1 MVTVSD
7 FNKGKAGGNV
17 GARRRS
23 KPTGS
28 PGYTPPS
35 VRREQSK
42 KRGTYKAPPSGGR
55 ITETRGS
62 GAPTSTST
70 STKTNTQLEQK
81 NKEAEKKAGMTAQ
94 EVVNWWAKNG
104 QGYRSYGDR
113 KDLFGG
119 GVRNTKDKVEGLLI
133 YP

>member
-42 KRGTYKAPPSGGR
+42 KSVIFFIFSGFF
-55 ITETRGS
+55 S
-62 GAPTSTST
+62 
-70 STKTNTQLEQK
+70 
-81 NKEAEKKAGMTAQ
+81 
-94 EVVNWWAKNG
+94 
-104 QGYRSYGDR
+104 
-113 KDLFGG
+113 
-119 GVRNTKDKVEGLLI
+119 
-133 YP
+133 